1 TFLFTHQLVPIAS
14 TGKISTF
21 QDVVFPSS
29 YYFQDDISEFNASW
43 DRPWEEKEDMV
54 YWRGSGTGGH
64 WHDGSWRNGHRQH
77 LVDFANSPKW
87 EIQLMKQQ
95 KPLESW
101 KAYQSTLAEM
111 GDMLKFNFSSF
122 IQCNHGDCSAQ
133 KEHFSEAP
141 RDTLQD
147 SYSYKI
153 LHSVDGNSFSGRLY
167 RFLKSNSLVFI
178 QNLFLEWH
186 EDQLIPWVH
195 YVPISMG
202 MEELAETARYLLKDP
217 EGQQIARRIAQ
228 DSQDWSQKVLREV
241 DLSAA
246 LLRVLLEYNRLLQD
260 DR

>member
-1 TFLFTHQLVPIAS
+1 M
-14 TGKISTF
+14 
-21 QDVVFPSS
+21 
-29 YYFQDDISEFNASW
+29 
-43 DRPWEEKEDMV
+43 R
-54 YWRGSGTGGH
+54 
-64 WHDGSWRNGHRQH
+64 
-77 LVDFANSPKW
+77 
-87 EIQLMKQQ
+87 QQ
-95 KPLESW
+95 KLPGPW
-101 KAYQSTLAEM
+101 KTYQSTLAEM

-167 RFLKSNSLVFI
+167 RFLKSNSLVFV